1 MQITNE
7 LQRRAM
13 EANATIEGTTVE
25 GLLLPTIADLSNG
38 MHLRGDRREPLAE
51 DYVSWLESEAVR
63 IAAERAANL
72 AHGTGS

>member
-38 MHLRGDRREPLAE
+38 RHLRNDRREPLTE
-51 DYVSWLESEAVR
+51 DYVSWLESEATAA
-63 IAAERAANL
+63 AAERAAAL
-72 AHGTGS
+72 VQGIGA